1 MNGRE
6 AEVLEV
12 LLEAATTVRREQDL
26 AGRLIPPP
34 AWWDLAPAALDEL
47 FDRQLFAREVERAV
61 DSEGRSGTVKAVTG
75 RMLGA

>member
-6 AEVLEV
+6 SEVLEV

-34 AWWDLAPAALDEL
+34 AWWDLAPATLDEL
-47 FDRQLFAREVERAV
+47 FRRQVFAREVERAL
-61 DSEGRSGTVKAVTG
+61 DPAGRSGTVKAVMG
-75 RMLGA
+75 RILGA